1 MKMKQLHLLLW
12 MAHLSLAAWC
22 QPNLIDAV
30 YNVQPTTRAF
40 YGWEQ
45 RLNYVD
51 GSHGG
56 LPYLMEMDIY
66 RPANLPQEGTILRPV
81 VMMCH
86 GVLEYKDEPRWI
98 AMGKSL
104 AQRGYVAVSINYRH
118 DPSHFGDIIAA
129 ANACGTA
136 PCKLAH
142 WNRSCYE
149 NAMDIHKAIQF
160 LTTHAASYQIDPNRF
175 ILMGHSMGS
184 GAIIHAATVS
194 KPEVAQFFPAGF
206 LTDSWYTDFDQN
218 HARIKGAVLFG
229 PILTDLSFIDASDA
243 MPMFL
248 FGGTHDPVTPYYSGR
263 QLCTDETNPL
273 MYGAGA
279 LAQRID
285 GLSPNV
291 PYYLIEA
298 RGVGH
303 TMHLVTPQPYPNY
316 ADDLQMLYFPDML
329 RFMRTTIL
337 DGYVNQVHKLIT
349 PINSSPYDYCDEITN
364 APLMNGMA
372 ETFLQQMLFSGGGCF
387 QFPSFTLSTMPWS
400 GPAYLLNSPAWT
412 FSIPT
417 SICGA
422 YLKQD
427 DAEPSVV
434 DPALA
439 SPTLYPNPSDGH
451 TRLTLPEPLQEQT
464 TVQVMNA
471 QGQVVLT
478 AKIAP
483 GQSTLEL
490 NLSAHPS
497 GIYSLQW
504 QRPNGINAIMKLIR
518 Q

>member
-1 MKMKQLHLLLW
+1 MRLICLLL
-12 MAHLSLAAWC
+12 LSLTALTAWS

-30 YNVQPTTRAF
+30 YSVQPTAHAF

-45 RLNYVD
+45 RINYVD
-51 GSHGG
+51 GTHTGSA
-56 LPYLMEMDIY
+56 YLMDMDIY
-66 RPANLPQEGTILRPV
+66 RPVNRPSEGTVLRPV
-81 VMMCH
+81 VIMCH

-98 AMGKSL
+98 AMGTSL
-104 AQRGYVAVSINYRH
+104 AQRGYVAVGINYRH
-118 DPSHFGDIIAA
+118 DPNQLSDIFAA
-129 ANACGTA
+129 ASACGTA

-160 LTTHAASYQIDPNRF
+160 LTTNAATYQIDPNRF
-175 ILMGHSMGS
+175 ILLGHSMGS

-194 KPEVAQFFPAGF
+194 KSEVAQYFPAGF
-206 LTDSWYTDFDQN
+206 LSDSWYTNFDQN

-229 PILTDLSFIDASDA
+229 PILTDLDFIDAADA

-263 QLCTDETNPL
+263 QLCIEETFPL

-279 LAQRID
+279 MAQRID
-285 GLSPNV
+285 ALSPNV
-291 PYYLIEA
+291 PYYLVEA

-303 TMHLVTPQPYPNY
+303 TMHLVTPQPFPNY
-316 ADDLQMLYFPDML
+316 ADDLQMLYYPDML

-337 DGYVNQVHKLIT
+337 DGYMNQVHKLIT

-372 ETFLQQMLFSGGGCF
+372 ETFLQQMLFSGGECF

-400 GPAYLLNSPAWT
+400 GPSYLFNAPSWT

-417 SICGA
+417 GICGA

-427 DAEPSVV
+427 APQSGDLTVAVEE
-434 DPALA
+434 
-439 SPTLYPNPSDGH
+439 PTLFPNPTTGRTQLLWPD
-451 TRLTLPEPLQEQT
+451 PLQEMT
-464 TVQVMNA
+464 IVNVVNA
-471 QGQVVLT
+471 QGQVVQS
-478 AKIAP
+478 AKAAP
-483 GQSTLEL
+483 GQNTLEL
-490 NLSAHPS
+490 NLSAYPA
-497 GIYSLQW
+497 GIYTLLW
-504 QRPNGINAIMKLIR
+504 QRQDGSKATLKVVR
-518 Q
+518 D